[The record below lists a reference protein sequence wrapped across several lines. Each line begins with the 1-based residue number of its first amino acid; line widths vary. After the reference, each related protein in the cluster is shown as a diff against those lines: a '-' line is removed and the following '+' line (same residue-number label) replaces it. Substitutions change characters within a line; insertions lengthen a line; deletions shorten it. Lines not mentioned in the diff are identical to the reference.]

1 METIVVLSL
10 GTNLGDKKENLKLAI
25 EKINQNVGLVL
36 KVSNHLVTEPW
47 GFESNNHFLNCC
59 CILKTEFKP
68 IDLIERLKEIE
79 FDMGRSNPKLDQYQ
93 DRIIDLD
100 IIFYG
105 NQLFRQENLVIPHK
119 KFRKRDFVLKPL
131 LELSNLI
138 DPETFICIDQFTK

>member
-1 METIVVLSL
+1 VETIVVLSL
-10 GTNLGDKKENLKLAI
+10 GTNLGDKEENLKLAI
-25 EKINQNVGLVL
+25 EKINQNVGSIL
-36 KVSNHLVTEPW
+36 KVSNYLVTEPW

-59 CILKTEFKP
+59 CMMKTEFKP
-68 IDLIERLKEIE
+68 TDLIERLKEIE
-79 FDMGRSNPKLDQYQ
+79 FDMGRSNPKLDEYQ

-105 NQLFRQENLVIPHK
+105 NQLYRQENLVIPHK
-119 KFRKRDFVLKPL
+119 NFRKRDFVLKPL